1 MVPAEPI
8 PGSGPGGEEP
18 PEPADVPWNED
29 AWAERV
35 LAEMEADAAAGRI
48 PPEDDVQDAWISLA
62 AVRGPAEADLA
73 GLAKGGPLDAM
84 PPDAELAALTS
95 RACEPGALVGLSDN
109 QVLGL
114 AAAGRRL
121 AARGTWVQQAAIAE
135 FASRRLEPD
144 PKKATPLGFTE
155 FAPDELAPE
164 LASTNTVA
172 ELVMARAREASRR
185 LPACF
190 ALLRDG
196 RIGEYQLLIITEATV
211 DLSDEDAE
219 EADKLIAAAVPGLTP
234 GRLRVMCT
242 RTVMMIDPAAAERRR
257 ERAAKE
263 ARVER
268 FGEKSGNAAL
278 CGRELP
284 TMEVLAS
291 SQHIDAAARAL
302 RAAGVPGTLAQLR
315 ARVFLDLTQG
325 ADPLA
330 RIAKSHTSTD
340 GTAEQARNDRATP
353 DGQENS
359 REGQPASDGPGTM
372 PVKAEITLLVS
383 AGTLLGWSSAPGEIP
398 GFGLLDPQAT
408 RDLVQ
413 AASPH
418 PETRWCSTLIGADG
432 TAVAHGCAPG
442 RHPWTPGQTRAG
454 PPAAQVTELL
464 RRLRVRFAPI
474 AKGHCDHRSYSDRY
488 VISRQL
494 KHLMKARTATC
505 IAPCCNRPAAR
516 ADADHTTPWPD
527 GPSCE
532 CNIGPPCRYHHR
544 NKQAP
549 GWQLTQPV
557 PGVMQWCNPSG
568 RTHTT
573 YPTKYVL

>member
-1 MVPAEPI
+1 MPAEPI
-8 PGSGPGGEEP
+8 PGSGPGKEP
-18 PEPADVPWNED
+18 GEPADMPWDED

-35 LAEMEADAAAGRI
+35 RAEMEAEAAAGRI
-48 PPEDDVQDAWISLA
+48 PPEDNVQDAWISLA
-62 AVRGPAEADLA
+62 AVRDPAEADLA
-73 GLAKGGPLDAM
+73 GLAQGGPLDVM
-84 PPDAELAALTS
+84 PPDAELAALAA
-95 RACEPGALVGLSDN
+95 RACQPAALAGLSDS

-144 PKKATPLGFTE
+144 AKKATSLGFTE
-155 FAPDELAPE
+155 FAPDELAAE

-172 ELVMARAREASRR
+172 ELAMVRAGEASRR

-196 RIGEYQLLIITEATV
+196 RISEYQLLIITEATV
-211 DLSDEDAE
+211 DLSDADAA
-219 EADKLIAAAVPGLTP
+219 EADKLIAAAAPGLTP

-257 ERAAKE
+257 ERTAKE

-325 ADPLA
+325 VDPLA
-330 RIAKSHTSTD
+330 RTT
-340 GTAEQARNDRATP
+340 
-353 DGQENS
+353 GQESS
-359 REGQPASDGPGTM
+359 REEQPAGDGPGSM

-413 AASPH
+413 AASAH

-432 TAVAHGCAPG
+432 TAVAHGCAHG

-474 AKGHCDHRSYSDRY
+474 AKGHCDHRHYSDRY

-505 IAPCCNRPAAR
+505 IAPGCNRPAAR

-549 GWQLTQPV
+549 GWQLTQPE
-557 PGVMQWCNPSG
+557 PGVMQWRNPSG

-573 YPTKYVL
+573 YPTKYVI

>member
-8 PGSGPGGEEP
+8 PGSGPGGKEP
-18 PEPADVPWNED
+18 PEPADVPWDED

-48 PPEDDVQDAWISLA
+48 PPEDDVQDAWITLA
-62 AVRGPAEADLA
+62 VVRDPAEADLA
-73 GLAKGGPLDAM
+73 GMAKGGPLDVM
-84 PPDAELAALTS
+84 PPDAELAALAA
-95 RACEPGALVGLSDN
+95 RACEPGVLAGLANN

-144 PKKATPLGFTE
+144 AKRATPQGFTE

-164 LASTNTVA
+164 LACTNTVA
-172 ELVMARAREASRR
+172 ELAMVRAREASRR
-185 LPACF
+185 LPTCF

-196 RIGEYQLLIITEATV
+196 KIGEYQLLIITEGTV
-211 DLSDEDAE
+211 GLSDADAA
-219 EADKLIAAAVPGLTP
+219 EADKLIAAVAPELTP

-268 FGEKSGNAAL
+268 FGETSGNAAL

-284 TMEVLAS
+284 TIEVLAS

-325 ADPLA
+325 VDPLA
-330 RIAKSHTSTD
+330 RTT
-340 GTAEQARNDRATP
+340 
-353 DGQENS
+353 GQESS
-359 REGQPASDGPGTM
+359 RREQPADGPGSM
-372 PVKAEITLLVS
+372 PVRAEITLLVS

-413 AASPH
+413 AASAH

-474 AKGHCDHRSYSDRY
+474 AKGHCDHRHHSDRY
-488 VISRQL
+488 LISRQL
-494 KHLMKARTATC
+494 KHLMKARTANC
-505 IAPCCNRPAAR
+505 IAPCCNRPAAS

-573 YPTKYVL
+573 YPTKYVI